1 MFQWFALIFSA
12 LHKIH
17 LATGCGALTTAISEH
32 ASGPTV
38 ATNDVSAKLDL
49 RPLLDQ
55 SRLGWLTMGDPL
67 GVPAK

>member
-49 RPLLDQ
+49 
-55 SRLGWLTMGDPL
+55 
-67 GVPAK
+67 